1 MSSTT
6 TATRHELLARLD
18 ELDQLADAINIPE
31 GLTLERSYGAMLMAN
46 QLLEAIKAQKKAI
59 RAALA
64 KLI

>member
-18 ELDQLADAINIPE
+18 ELDQLADSVNVPE
-31 GLTLERSYGAMLMAN
+31 GLTPDESYGATLMAN
-46 QLLEAIKAQKKAI
+46 QILEAIKAQKKTI
-59 RAALA
+59 RAALT